1 MYKRPKATLTRLNV
15 MIHKIA
21 GEAGTHLDAREVE
34 RGARNLANRYI
45 PKSAVKAA
53 AVAVAHQALTAV
65 FTILLRVMYL
75 DAVFSAA
82 DIRRLLLMTEFPI
95 NDVDSVAGP
104 LADSLNSANIPGLL
118 RFDAKNRLMA
128 AMHTSE
134 TEANVWQAALVNAH
148 LMAPLYRSLMRLA
161 YPDFDAGLDMRFPE
175 IGTLPIGT
183 ASDLKFVHVIH
194 TGIVGLAFM
203 GRSEPKMLEGL
214 TAFPDG
220 SPLLSQLLKDLIRL
234 KEQIPMVLR
243 LNMATN
249 TLVVD
254 GYSAKINVDR
264 GHLVVS
270 SGFTHEEASDIH
282 FPRGR
287 CAVERII
294 VRAPGGTISMEAIN
308 WCAAMGIAISFVA
321 SDSSLLNCLV
331 PDAPHDGPVKRAQAV
346 SAVTDDAL
354 DLARYLLAKKMDSQ
368 IVAIDGDFSRLGIG
382 NVSARST
389 ATAQVH
395 ACKASLMETLTLVD
409 FLSLEGRAA
418 QVTGI
423 SWGRRPCRGENGP

>member
-1 MYKRPKATLTRLNV
+1 MARSGSESLLKEALDSLKRDGYSISADRFARLKPFGIHTTGSRGSLPRAITSEHLERLRFLLEVDRRFGFGRDYDGLAFQLAFAGYPVVLWDRVQTAVYKRPKATLTRLNV

-53 AVAVAHQALTAV
+53 AHMAVAHQALTAV

-175 IGTLPIGT
+175 IGLGGHSKA
-183 ASDLKFVHVIH
+183 AS
-194 TGIVGLAFM
+194 
-203 GRSEPKMLEGL
+203 
-214 TAFPDG
+214 
-220 SPLLSQLLKDLIRL
+220 
-234 KEQIPMVLR
+234 
-243 LNMATN
+243 
-249 TLVVD
+249 
-254 GYSAKINVDR
+254 R
-264 GHLVVS
+264 GHLKTGQRS
-270 SGFTHEEASDIH
+270 
-282 FPRGR
+282 
-287 CAVERII
+287 
-294 VRAPGGTISMEAIN
+294 
-308 WCAAMGIAISFVA
+308 VA
-321 SDSSLLNCLV
+321 
-331 PDAPHDGPVKRAQAV
+331 
-346 SAVTDDAL
+346 T
-354 DLARYLLAKKMDSQ
+354 
-368 IVAIDGDFSRLGIG
+368 
-382 NVSARST
+382 
-389 ATAQVH
+389 
-395 ACKASLMETLTLVD
+395 
-409 FLSLEGRAA
+409 
-418 QVTGI
+418 
-423 SWGRRPCRGENGP
+423 

>member
-1 MYKRPKATLTRLNV
+1 
-15 MIHKIA
+15 
-21 GEAGTHLDAREVE
+21 
-34 RGARNLANRYI
+34 
-45 PKSAVKAA
+45 
-53 AVAVAHQALTAV
+53 
-65 FTILLRVMYL
+65 
-75 DAVFSAA
+75 
-82 DIRRLLLMTEFPI
+82 
-95 NDVDSVAGP
+95 
-104 LADSLNSANIPGLL
+104 
-118 RFDAKNRLMA
+118 
-128 AMHTSE
+128 
-134 TEANVWQAALVNAH
+134 
-148 LMAPLYRSLMRLA
+148 
-161 YPDFDAGLDMRFPE
+161 
-175 IGTLPIGT
+175 
-183 ASDLKFVHVIH
+183 
-194 TGIVGLAFM
+194 
-203 GRSEPKMLEGL
+203 
-214 TAFPDG
+214 
-220 SPLLSQLLKDLIRL
+220 
-234 KEQIPMVLR
+234 
-243 LNMATN
+243 MATN

-395 ACKASLMETLTLVD
+395 ACKASLMET
-409 FLSLEGRAA
+409 
-418 QVTGI
+418 
-423 SWGRRPCRGENGP
+423 